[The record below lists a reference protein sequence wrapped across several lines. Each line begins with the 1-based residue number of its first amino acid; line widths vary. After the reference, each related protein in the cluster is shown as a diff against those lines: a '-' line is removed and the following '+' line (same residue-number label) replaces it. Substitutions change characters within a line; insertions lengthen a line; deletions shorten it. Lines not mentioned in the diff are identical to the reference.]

1 VAENVGGKDYY
12 SIAPNYEEFF
22 EFLRGIA
29 GDPAVGTT
37 GRSLP
42 RFNPVWLKVWVEMV
56 GTKIG
61 GWQRK
66 RKRAEAVEAAVKGET
81 VIALSHTLT
90 CRVAQESSLRTFET
104 AIYSSWIHELEVCQ
118 HSMERLQWCSKNN

>member
-1 VAENVGGKDYY
+1 MPEQLEWERKRVAEKVGGKDYY

-29 GDPAVGTT
+29 GAPAAGTT

-42 RFNPVWLKVWVEMV
+42 AFDPEWLKSWVDMV
-56 GTKIG
+56 HTKIG

-66 RKRAEAVEAAVKGET
+66 RIRAEGAEAVVK
-81 VIALSHTLT
+81 AKL
-90 CRVAQESSLRTFET
+90 
-104 AIYSSWIHELEVCQ
+104 
-118 HSMERLQWCSKNN
+118 